1 MGPTSFAGWRWL
13 ERALMAVG
21 IVCVGWVGLVT
32 LQGEMNRSRVREFEG
47 SKVRGFDGSKVLGFE
62 PSNPATL
69 GPSNPR
75 TVEPLPVPIAPRRG
89 AVFGVLEIPR
99 LRFSEVVA
107 EGDDDATLNVAIGHL
122 PDTPLPWTIGN
133 SGFAG
138 HRDKHFRALRGISIG
153 DHIRLKTEG
162 GTFDY
167 RVKDKMIVS
176 PQDVWVLAPSTDR
189 RLTLITC
196 YPFSYVGRAPQRFI
210 VKAESVHAPPE
221 TRGAVPTAPPKTTD
235 LP

>member
-13 ERALMAVG
+13 ERALIAVG

-32 LQGEMNRSRVREFEG
+32 LQGEMNRSRVRT
-47 SKVRGFDGSKVLGFE
+47 LE
-62 PSNPATL
+62 PSNPRTL
-69 GPSNPR
+69 DPSTSLRVAPSNVEGR
-75 TVEPLPVPIAPRRG
+75 TVEPLPMPIAPRRG
-89 AVFGVLEIPR
+89 TVFGVLEIPR

-221 TRGAVPTAPPKTTD
+221 TRGAVPTPPPKTTD